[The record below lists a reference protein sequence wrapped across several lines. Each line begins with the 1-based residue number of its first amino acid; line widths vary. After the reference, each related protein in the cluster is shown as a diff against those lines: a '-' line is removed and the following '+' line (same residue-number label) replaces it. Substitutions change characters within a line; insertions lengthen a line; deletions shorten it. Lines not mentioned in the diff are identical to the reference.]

1 MTSIPRIGPIT
12 SSFMSR
18 SKTGKHPFAQASLHD
33 VVAVVAAPPPR
44 HGCAIATTDRPGGGP
59 PTPRRS
65 RSLFLGPASSVPF
78 KGRRERGEAHHLFGW
93 PRPSVSCLGGQPRRG
108 PRPLNGSAP
117 QFPFAPL
124 SPGVYNL
131 LSIFERLTEFALGDT
146 YHAGAD
152 RPPTP

>member
-65 RSLFLGPASSVPF
+65 RSLFLGPA
-78 KGRRERGEAHHLFGW
+78 RRERGK
-93 PRPSVSCLGGQPRRG
+93 
-108 PRPLNGSAP
+108 
-117 QFPFAPL
+117 
-124 SPGVYNL
+124 
-131 LSIFERLTEFALGDT
+131 
-146 YHAGAD
+146 
-152 RPPTP
+152 PPTSSGGPDLRSPVLEDNPGAVPGRSTVLPPNSHLHRFPPACTICCQFLNA